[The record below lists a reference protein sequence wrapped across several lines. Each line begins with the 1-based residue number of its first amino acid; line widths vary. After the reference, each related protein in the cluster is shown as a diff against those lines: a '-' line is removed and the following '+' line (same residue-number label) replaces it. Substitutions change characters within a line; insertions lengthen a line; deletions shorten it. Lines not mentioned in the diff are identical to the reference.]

1 MKVHLGIH
9 LRFAADVHNSTST
22 CVVQPVIHLCFAAD
36 VHISWLDSR
45 SANVSPTRQA
55 FGFCRGGTH
64 SWLDSSSRGTLG
76 VQWSALVEPWGH
88 LHDFGAAL
96 GATWVTCGSVWV
108 NFGGFAGSLGAL
120 CWRGACSG
128 GYLVCLFAF
137 M

>member
-1 MKVHLGIH
+1 MPPMKVHLGIH

-22 CVVQPVIHLCFAAD
+22 CVVQLVIHLCFAAD

-55 FGFCRGGTH
+55 FWVCRGGTH
-64 SWLDSSSRGTLG
+64 KLARFEECNGLLWWSLGAIYTTLG
-76 VQWSALVEPWGH
+76 RPRELSGSLVARFGSILVALQG
-88 LHDFGAAL
+88 L
-96 GATWVTCGSVWV
+96 
-108 NFGGFAGSLGAL
+108 LGAL